1 MPRNGTWANRGA
13 DHRSAQSRAYAAAR
27 DDRERLAAAFAWF
40 RSSASLL
47 SRRRPPQGAPQG
59 AHAEAADRLT
69 REMTAYLKERA
80 EAIDRG
86 DYDRKE

>member
-1 MPRNGTWANRGA
+1 MPKNGAWANRGA
-13 DHRSAQSRAYAAAR
+13 DHRTAQVQAYSRAR

-47 SRRRPPQGAPQG
+47 SRRRPARSAPQR
-59 AHAEAADRLT
+59 AHEDAAARLIREAAQ
-69 REMTAYLKERA
+69 YLKSLA